1 MLPDFSLV
9 KGWKIVL
16 CVPAGKAESLSVMK
30 QYARCAILLIATFAL
45 AGCQTND
52 QAHRLGSA
60 DIAKSGTGTAWK
72 GNLGGGFGSDDGY
85 YSEPARPNWLMS
97 RIKKQS
103 PISRMNAIRKTARR
117 LAPRGV
123 NVSRLSGM
131 VGKRR
136 RAKIGCIP
144 PDLRMLLNTVAW
156 HYGKKVHIQSGYRSK
171 HYNRRVGG
179 ARRSFHVSCKAV
191 DIQVSGV
198 NKYNLA
204 KFLKTLPGRGGIG
217 TYCNSSTVHID
228 VGPERSWYYGCGRKS
243 LARRRLARYKKSRRR
258 HKSYK

>member
-1 MLPDFSLV
+1 
-9 KGWKIVL
+9 
-16 CVPAGKAESLSVMK
+16 
-30 QYARCAILLIATFAL
+30 
-45 AGCQTND
+45 
-52 QAHRLGSA
+52 
-60 DIAKSGTGTAWK
+60 
-72 GNLGGGFGSDDGY
+72 
-85 YSEPARPNWLMS
+85 
-97 RIKKQS
+97 
-103 PISRMNAIRKTARR
+103 
-117 LAPRGV
+117 
-123 NVSRLSGM
+123 M

-144 PDLRMLLNTVAW
+144 ADLKMLLNTVAW

-191 DIQVSGV
+191 DIQVSGI
-198 NKYNLA
+198 NKYKLA

-228 VGPERSWYYGCGRKS
+228 VGPKRSWHYGCGRKS
-243 LARRRLARYKKSRRR
+243 LARKRLARYKRKRRR

>member
-1 MLPDFSLV
+1 
-9 KGWKIVL
+9 
-16 CVPAGKAESLSVMK
+16 MK
-30 QYARCAILLIATFAL
+30 QYARCAILLIAAFAL

-52 QAHRLGSA
+52 QLHRIGGSG
-60 DIAKSGTGTAWK
+60 IAKSTSDVSWRTSM
-72 GNLGGGFGSDDGY
+72 GGSFDNAGHY
-85 YSEPARPNWLMS
+85 VEPAQPSWL
-97 RIKKQS
+97 RRQVKKKS
-103 PISRMNAIRKTARR
+103 PISRMNAIRKMARG

-123 NVSRLSGM
+123 NISRLSGM

-144 PDLRMLLNTVAW
+144 ADLKMLLNTVAW
-156 HYGKKVHIQSGYRSK
+156 HYGKRVHIQSGYRSK

-198 NKYNLA
+198 NKYKLA
-204 KFLKTLPGRGGIG
+204 KYLKTLPGRGGIG

-228 VGPERSWYYGCGRKS
+228 VGPKRSWYYGCGRKS
-243 LARRRLARYKKSRRR
+243 LARKRLARYKRSRRR

>member
-1 MLPDFSLV
+1 
-9 KGWKIVL
+9 
-16 CVPAGKAESLSVMK
+16 MK
-30 QYARCAILLIATFAL
+30 QYARCAILLIAAFTL

-52 QAHRLGSA
+52 QARRIGGSS
-60 DIAKSGTGTAWK
+60 IANSGSDASWRS
-72 GNLGGGFGSDDGY
+72 NLGDGFDQEGHDSA
-85 YSEPARPNWLMS
+85 PASPSWLALRAKKQTPASRMS
-97 RIKKQS
+97 RI
-103 PISRMNAIRKTARR
+103 RKMARG

-123 NVSRLSGM
+123 NISRLSGM

-144 PDLRMLLNTVAW
+144 ADLKMLLNSVAW

-198 NKYNLA
+198 NKYKLA

-228 VGPERSWYYGCGRKS
+228 VGPKRSWHYGCGRKS
-243 LARRRLARYKKSRRR
+243 LARKRLARYKRKRKR